1 MKNIEINYMNGS
13 GYEVLYP
20 KTTTKN
26 LIDFGEVL
34 YTKEQVNGFIAGL
47 SNQVGNLHF
56 AYGTYTGQF
65 KSNTIVL
72 DKEATVTATDWI
84 TVTVGFQPVGVILSE
99 LNGKTGNGQP
109 YAPYLDGES
118 YGSDVVYPVGFA
130 IPWTNY
136 QYPVLQATT
145 GGFQVRNVSNLRGT
159 TSFKPNLTYLNY
171 KYAYLAF
178 G

>member
-1 MKNIEINYMNGS
+1 MKNIEINYMNES

-20 KTTTKN
+20 KTTTEN

-34 YTKEQVNGFIAGL
+34 YTKEEVDGFIAGL

-65 KSNTIVL
+65 TKN
-72 DKEATVTATDWI
+72 TVTLDSSRTASEWI
-84 TVTVGFQPVGVILSE
+84 TVTVGFQPIGVILSE
-99 LNGKTGNGQP
+99 WKENMGGRGP
-109 YAPYLDGES
+109 YAPYITSG
-118 YGSDVVYPVGFA
+118 GWQQTPPVGFA
-130 IPWTNY
+130 IPWFNST
-136 QYPVLQATT
+136 YPVLQATIE
-145 GGFQVRNVSNLRGT
+145 GFQVRNVTDNSSGVTFN
-159 TSFKPNLTYLNY
+159 PNLTYLNY

>member
-1 MKNIEINYMNGS
+1 MKNIEINYKGGTS
-13 GYEVLYP
+13 YEVLYP

-34 YTKEQVNGFIAGL
+34 YTKEEVNNFITGL

-65 KSNTIVL
+65 ERDTVTL
-72 DKEATVTATDWI
+72 DKSVTATDWI

-99 LNGKTGNGQP
+99 RDGGVASSGP
-109 YAPYLDGES
+109 YAPYIRSSGWQTTP
-118 YGSDVVYPVGFA
+118 PVGFA
-130 IPWTNY
+130 IPWVNERK
-136 QYPVLQATT
+136 YPVLQATT
-145 GGFQVRNVSNLRGT
+145 GGFQIRNVTNVSESN
-159 TSFKPNLTYLNY
+159 FNPNLTYLNY